1 MKNEYFIANGFIKC
15 YSDISANLV
24 YNSIAKHKNK
34 NNAQLRALKIIIMQC
49 LSTSTAAFNSSIPL
63 QIVFKQCSLATPD
76 FRELEAEK
84 LCQN

>member
-1 MKNEYFIANGFIKC
+1 MKNEHFIANGFIKC

-34 NNAQLRALKIIIMQC
+34 KKIAQLRALKITIMQC

-63 QIVFKQCSLATPD
+63 QMVAVS
-76 FRELEAEK
+76 
-84 LCQN
+84 